1 MTDRI
6 EKRLV
11 KLQILVTDSE
21 LASIDDWRF
30 VNRSDNRS
38 SAVRELMAIG
48 LEMTSRVPK
57 TCTPSS
63 RASGSNASPSYATA
77 RIGAA

>member
-1 MTDRI
+1 MTERI

-21 LASIDDWRF
+21 LAAIDDWRF

-48 LEMTSRVPK
+48 LDMTK
-57 TCTPSS
+57 TKPEEVQSVI
-63 RASGSNASPSYATA
+63 A
-77 RIGAA
+77 RLRK

>member
-48 LEMTSRVPK
+48 LEMTK
-57 TCTPSS
+57 T
-63 RASGSNASPSYATA
+63 RAEEVQAVIA
-77 RIGAA
+77 RLRK